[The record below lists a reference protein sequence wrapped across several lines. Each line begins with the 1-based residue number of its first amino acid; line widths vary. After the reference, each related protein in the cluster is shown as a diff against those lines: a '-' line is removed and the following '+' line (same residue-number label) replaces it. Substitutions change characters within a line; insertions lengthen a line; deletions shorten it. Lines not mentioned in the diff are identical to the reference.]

1 MANDLIPGRVSLGRT
16 IRLAWRNLY
25 RNRRRTWIT
34 AVTVGLAVLLLNLSA
49 SLLIGIE
56 QQSFDNLIYYQT
68 GHAKL
73 FAEGYFDNREELPL
87 DYAVT
92 EPEEVQARVSSVQG
106 VAATAPRLVFQAQLS
121 NGADQLSCFGV
132 GIQVAGSDTDVF
144 RLPQAVVEGEY
155 LRPGEDGILLGSG
168 MAGVFDVSVGDWL
181 TILAKTKNGAYEA
194 IDFRIVGLLGTGNP
208 LIDVNSVLLPLETAQ
223 SMLEMEGE
231 VTEVA
236 VRFAGVGSEEE
247 TVRRI
252 EGALASSGAF
262 DVKGWRELESD
273 FMSLVRM
280 KRTGQMVML
289 TLFLLMAVVG
299 VTNTVLMAAFE
310 RTREIGML
318 MAMGLRGGG
327 IRRLFLAEGAL
338 TGLVGGGVGT
348 LVAAVLLAW
357 IASVG
362 LDITAIYGDMD
373 IGYPVR
379 GVIYPSVNGFVL
391 AYSWTLT
398 GVLAAVA
405 SLYPAARASR
415 NEPVEA
421 LRHV

>member
-1 MANDLIPGRVSLGRT
+1 MAHEMIPGRLSLWKT
-16 IRLAWRNLY
+16 LHLAWRNLF

-34 AVTVGLAVLLLNLSA
+34 AVTVAVAVFLLNLSA
-49 SLLIGIE
+49 SLLVGIE

-73 FAEGYFDNREELPL
+73 FADGYFDHREELPL
-87 DYAVT
+87 DYVLSDPGELQTLVT
-92 EPEEVQARVSSVQG
+92 SVPG
-106 VAATAPRLVFQAQLS
+106 VAATTPRLVFQAQIS
-121 NGADQLSCFGV
+121 NGVDQIACYGV
-132 GIQVAGSDTDVF
+132 GIQVAGSDTDVY

-155 LRPGEDGILLGSG
+155 LKEGDEGILLGSG
-168 MAGVFDVSVGDWL
+168 LADVFDVAVGDWL
-181 TILAKTKNGAYEA
+181 TILAKTRHGAYEA
-194 IDFRIVGLLGTGNP
+194 IDFPIVGLVGTGNP

-223 SMLEMEGE
+223 YMLDMEGE
-231 VTEVA
+231 ATEVA
-236 VRFAGVGSEEE
+236 VRFAATASEEE

-252 EGALASSGAF
+252 QEAIAQGGGF
-262 DVKGWRELESD
+262 EVKGWKELESD

-280 KRTGQMVML
+280 KRTGNMVIL

-318 MAMGLRGGG
+318 MAMGLRGSG

-338 TGLVGGGVGT
+338 TGLMGGGVGT
-348 LVAAVLLAW
+348 LLAAVLLVW

-362 LDITAIYGDMD
+362 LDITGMYGDID

-379 GVIYPSVNGFVL
+379 GVIYPAVNAFVL
-391 AYSWTLT
+391 GYAWA
-398 GVLAAVA
+398 LAGLMAALA

-415 NEPVEA
+415 HEPVEA

>member
-1 MANDLIPGRVSLGRT
+1 MAHEMIPGRLSLWKT
-16 IRLAWRNLY
+16 LRLAWRNLF

-34 AVTVGLAVLLLNLSA
+34 AVTVAVAVFLLNLSA
-49 SLLIGIE
+49 SLLVGIE

-73 FAEGYFDNREELPL
+73 FADGYFDHREELPL
-87 DYAVT
+87 DYALT
-92 EPEEVQARVSSVQG
+92 EPEELRSLVASVPG
-106 VAATAPRLVFQAQLS
+106 VAATTPRLVFQAQLS
-121 NGADQLSCFGV
+121 DGVDQLSCYGV
-132 GIQVAGSDTDVF
+132 GIQLTGSDTDVY

-155 LRPGEDGILLGSG
+155 LQEGDEGILLGSG
-168 MAGVFDVSVGDWL
+168 LAGVFDVGVGDWL
-181 TILAKTKNGAYEA
+181 TILAKTRHGAYEA
-194 IDFRIVGLLGTGNP
+194 IDFPIVGLVGTGNP

-223 SMLEMEGE
+223 YMLDMEGE
-231 VTEVA
+231 ATEVA
-236 VRFAGVGSEEE
+236 VRFAATAGEEE

-252 EGALASSGAF
+252 QETIAQSGGYE
-262 DVKGWRELESD
+262 VKGWRELESD

-280 KRTGQMVML
+280 KRTGNMVML

-318 MAMGLRGGG
+318 MAMGLRGSG
-327 IRRLFLAEGAL
+327 IRWLFLAEGAL
-338 TGLVGGGVGT
+338 TGLMGGAVGT
-348 LVAAVLLAW
+348 LLAAVLLAW

-362 LDITAIYGDMD
+362 IDITAIYGDID

-379 GVIYPSVNGFVL
+379 GVIYPAVNAFVL
-391 AYSWTLT
+391 GYAW
-398 GVLAAVA
+398 GLAGLMAALA

>member
-1 MANDLIPGRVSLGRT
+1 MIPGRLSLWKT

-34 AVTVGLAVLLLNLSA
+34 AVTVGVAVLLLNFSA

-56 QQSFDNLIYYQT
+56 QQSFDNLIHYQT

-73 FAEGYFDNREELPL
+73 FADGYFENREELPL
-87 DYAVT
+87 DYLVID
-92 EPEEVQARVSSVQG
+92 PEEVQALVESVPG
-106 VAATAPRLVFQAQLS
+106 VAATTPRLVFQAQLS
-121 NGADQLSCFGV
+121 NGADQIACYGV
-132 GIQVAGSDTDVF
+132 GIQVDGSDTDVF
-144 RLPQAVVEGEY
+144 RLPQSVVEGEY
-155 LRPGEDGILLGSG
+155 LRPGIEGIMLGSG
-168 MAGVFDVSVGDWL
+168 MAQVFDVTVGDWL
-181 TILAKTKNGAYEA
+181 TILAKTKEGAYEA
-194 IDFRIVGLLGTGNP
+194 VDFEVVGLVGTGNP
-208 LIDVNSVLLPLETAQ
+208 LIDVNSVLLPLETVQ
-223 SMLEMEGE
+223 YMLEMEGA

-236 VRFAGVGSEEE
+236 VRFNSSGNEE
-247 TVRRI
+247 TTVERI
-252 EGALASSGAF
+252 QDALASAGSYE
-262 DVKGWRELESD
+262 VKGWRALESD

-318 MAMGLRGGG
+318 MAMGMRGSG

-338 TGLVGGGVGT
+338 TGLVGGGIGT
-348 LVAAVLLAW
+348 LIAAVLLAW

-362 LDITAIYGDMD
+362 LDITAMYGDID

-379 GVIYPSVNGFVL
+379 GVIYPSVNTFVL
-391 AYSWTLT
+391 VYAWALT
-398 GVLAAVA
+398 GIMAALA
-405 SLYPAARASR
+405 SLYPAVRASR
-415 NEPVEA
+415 HEPVEA